1 MSWSEDD
8 WGKPFF
14 PTRFG
19 SPQGHATERKM
30 LDAVGGFDGIRTKI
44 RTNPDGSTTI
54 LKTRGGMP
62 VFTTTKPAQ
71 TPIAQAIKSLFGFVA
86 VPVSFTYPG
95 GFQYNAGVFEP
106 MATFPFAMEADGPG
120 SAVINLGT
128 TGPAFK
134 YNQLYSSKAVSP
146 AKTDQHPGNRQW
158 RWKQKG
164 KMLAWWSPF
173 PLYGSFLGVDKP
185 QAKFLLGG
193 SQQRVSDAM
202 EMPISPWGAWNALRG
217 MIYLDG
223 EPFADVTTALA
234 GGYVMAA
241 AAKEF
246 TGVGGTYTELYLLT
260 IAEND
265 LDPYRNGSMMRI
277 VTYNVQA
284 QTFSSTYLSLRFDI
298 VSTLNSLHAFNE
310 SATALLCSGER
321 YWSVLSEY
329 RASVVEV
336 SLSGT
341 ENFVALEN
349 YNNHSISSTVNTYYD
364 KFSRTT
370 AHDVTYEKEVI
381 VGFYYV
387 GDSVKLARVKANIRS
402 VNVVGATMSFPY
414 NGMAWNSNSNQL
426 VPFSGV
432 MTLPGWGST
441 LTVSGW
447 TEVTLGDE
455 LLARTDHRRDVA
467 LIGEAH
473 DTTTIPIDSNG
484 GYVTYTPFTETTTNR
499 VQNTGTG
506 ALIEFVT
513 PNGDAMIHKA
523 PVSYDRTETS
533 VYDYVWSGSTTTN
546 TAAGSAFGYSITSDE
561 IAFRFCNGTSIDL
574 SYLTSIPY
582 AADSFNLQFYPNYPT
597 MHGSN
602 IFPRGGMATLYDGS
616 AALLSMVGVL
626 PFQLNNNEVEGWT
639 PIYTLTI
646 GYYTAKDAANNPVIT
661 PFTISPE
668 WLGDTRYMEAVT
680 CSRPITQEN
689 P

>member
-1 MSWSEDD
+1 MSWSDDD

-62 VFTTTKPAQ
+62 VFTTTQPAQ

-95 GFQYNAGVFEP
+95 GFRYNAGVFEP
-106 MATFPFAMEADGPG
+106 MATFPFAMEADAPG

-134 YNQLYSSKAVSP
+134 YNQLYSSKVVSP
-146 AKTDQHPGNRQW
+146 AKTDQHPGNRTW

-173 PLYGSFLGVDKP
+173 PLFGTFWGVDKP
-185 QAKFLLGG
+185 HAKFLLGG
-193 SQQRVSDAM
+193 SQQRVSDSGGT
-202 EMPISPWGAWNALRG
+202 PISPWGAWDALRG

-223 EPFADVTTALA
+223 EPFADVTTAL
-234 GGYVMAA
+234 GDGYVLAA

-246 TGVGGTYTELYLLT
+246 TGVGGTYTELYLLV
-260 IAEND
+260 ISKND
-265 LDPYRNGSMMRI
+265 LDPYGYGSMMRI
-277 VTYNVQA
+277 VTYNVEA
-284 QTFSSTYLSLRFDI
+284 QTFSSNYLSIRFRI
-298 VSTLNSLHAFNE
+298 SSVLNSLHAFNE
-310 SATALLCSGER
+310 SATALLCCGER
-321 YWSVLSEY
+321 YWSVYGSY
-329 RASVVEV
+329 KASVVEV
-336 SLSGT
+336 SLAGT
-341 ENFVALEN
+341 ENFAALEN
-349 YNNHSISSTVNTYYD
+349 YNNFLTPGPVNTYYD

-370 AHDVTYEKEVI
+370 AHDVTFEKEVI
-381 VGFYYV
+381 VGFYYA
-387 GDSVKLARVKANIRS
+387 GDSVKLARVKSNIQS

-414 NGMAWNSNSNQL
+414 SGMAWDSNSSQL
-426 VPFSGV
+426 VPFSGT
-432 MTLPGWGST
+432 MTQPGWGST

-447 TEVTLGDE
+447 TEVTLGDT
-455 LLARTDHRRDVA
+455 LLARTDHSRLVS
-467 LIGEAH
+467 LVGEAH
-473 DTTTIPIDSNG
+473 DTTTISIDAYG

-513 PNGDAMIHKA
+513 PNGDAMIHKT

-533 VYDYVWSGSTTTN
+533 VYDFVWSGSTTTN
-546 TAAGSAFGYSITSDE
+546 SSAGSALGYSITANE
-561 IAFRFCNGTSIDL
+561 MYFRFRNGTTIDL
-574 SYLTSIPY
+574 SYLIATPY
-582 AADSFNLQFYPNYPT
+582 AAASFSLQFYPNFPT
-597 MHGSN
+597 MLGGN
-602 IFPRGGMATLYDGS
+602 IIPRGGMATLYDGS
-616 AALLSMVGVL
+616 AALLSMAGIRS
-626 PFQLNNNEVEGWT
+626 FQINNEVEGWT

-646 GYYTAKDAANNPVIT
+646 GYYTAKDAMNNPVIT

-680 CSRPITQEN
+680 CSRAITQEN